1 LRRLVYSS
9 AAQRSLGELLE
20 YLTIEMGA
28 EKLASPV
35 VGRIREKCLKLAAL
49 PMILG
54 RPRDD
59 LAPGLRSFPFRG
71 FVIFLRYDEEKL
83 EIVDIVNSRRDPDAV
98 MDQSEN

>member
-9 AAQRSLGELLE
+9 AARRSLGDLLE

-28 EKLASPV
+28 EALASPIV
-35 VGRIREKCLKLAAL
+35 RRLRDKCVKLAEL
-49 PMILG
+49 PAILG

-71 FVIFLRYDEEKL
+71 FVIFMRYSEDRL
-83 EIVDIVNSRRDPDAV
+83 EIIDIVHSRRDADAV
-98 MDQSEN
+98 MGENEH